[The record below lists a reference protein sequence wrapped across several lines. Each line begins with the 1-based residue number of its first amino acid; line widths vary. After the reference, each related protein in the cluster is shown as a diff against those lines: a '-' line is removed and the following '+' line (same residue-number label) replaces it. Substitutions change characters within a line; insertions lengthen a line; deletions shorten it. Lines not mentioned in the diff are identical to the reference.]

1 MDSIVLES
9 ERVLGVGAAEARMV
23 VVRALRDQQFT
34 MTSEQVSI
42 VIAKRGSQVVGSV
55 QPKKLPVV
63 VRATFQ
69 PTGAG
74 CTVSIRISDAWRSPM
89 AGKVW
94 GMNGPYRTLMAD
106 IQMGLDHVLVPIAG
120 ADITF
125 TEGTVITATRDVAGL
140 SVGNAAL
147 GKAGG
152 VIADKTDALLTPAS
166 NHATVKALKEVVL
179 RGPNGNASFDRM
191 DVEAMFTVGLL
202 VSNNHGSMP
211 ANLAHDVELLATR
224 LETAVAQQPSGR
236 VVIDIDEAEVPV
248 AEFLGL
254 QAAIRQELPLRTLHV
269 CTTCKFEKVVN
280 PDYEKLQEKNRRR
293 KALTGAVGATVS
305 SSGINPFVLV
315 GSFVRLK
322 NFDIPFVCPRCQG
335 LDADSSVITY
345 CPNCGQRRDEAV
357 LRRCG
362 RCQYNFGTRPP
373 GVNAEFWRTEA
384 PAPEAPTS
392 IPTFVATTVA
402 EQIVPRPAPSPDPR
416 RLPEPQLLSA
426 PPTFPVPTAPAAAP
440 AMAPAPAAAAST
452 PPGWHSDPTRRHQHR
467 YWDGWQWTPNVA
479 DNGTPGTDPV

>member
-1 MDSIVLES
+1 MDSIVHES
-9 ERVLGVGAAEARMV
+9 ERVLRVGAAEARMV

-34 MTSEQVSI
+34 LTSEQVSI

-55 QPKKLPVV
+55 QPKKLPVI
-63 VRATFQ
+63 VRAMFQ
-69 PTGAG
+69 PTGTG
-74 CTVSIRISDAWRSPM
+74 CTVAIRISDAWRSPVT
-89 AGKVW
+89 GKVW
-94 GMNGPYRTLMAD
+94 GMNGPYRALMTD
-106 IQMGLDHVLVPIAG
+106 IQTALDHALVPLAG

-125 TEGTVITATRDVAGL
+125 TEGKVVTATRDVAGL
-140 SVGNAAL
+140 SAGNAAL

-152 VIADKTDALLTPAS
+152 AIADKTDALLTPTS
-166 NHATVKALKEVVL
+166 NHATAKALKEVVL
-179 RGPNGNASFDRM
+179 RGPDGIASFDRM

-236 VVIDIDEAEVPV
+236 VVIDIAKPEVPV

-280 PDYEKLQEKNRRR
+280 PDYEKLQEKNRRKR
-293 KALTGAVGATVS
+293 ALTGAVGATVS

-315 GSFVRLK
+315 GSIVRLK

-357 LRRCG
+357 LRRCA

-373 GVNAEFWRTEA
+373 GVSAQFWHAED
-384 PAPEAPTS
+384 PEPPPQA
-392 IPTFVATTVA
+392 
-402 EQIVPRPAPSPDPR
+402 
-416 RLPEPQLLSA
+416 RLPEPQPLRTPPALPVPALPAPA
-426 PPTFPVPTAPAAAP
+426 PPALPAPALPAPTAPSP
-440 AMAPAPAAAAST
+440 TLAPAASST
-452 PPGWHSDPTRRHQHR
+452 PSGWHSDPTRRHQHR
-467 YWDGWQWTPNVA
+467 YWDGSRWTADVA
-479 DNGTPGTDPV
+479 DNGTPSTDPL